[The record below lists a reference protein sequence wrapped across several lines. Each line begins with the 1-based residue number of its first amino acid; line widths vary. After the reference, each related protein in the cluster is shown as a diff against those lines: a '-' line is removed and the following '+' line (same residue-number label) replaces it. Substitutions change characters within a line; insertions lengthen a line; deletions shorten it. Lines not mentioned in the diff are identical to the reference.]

1 MGENLLRE
9 FKAARWAA
17 RAADSDG
24 GRLARKAKNGVAETR
39 GSHAAAADLTR
50 GPLAAAVHRAYT
62 GGLRGSPIA
71 GKRTAAAP
79 VSNPPPRR
87 RRANPRR
94 PVPTGEKQHR

>member
-1 MGENLLRE
+1 MGLDRPGFNERPE
-9 FKAARWAA
+9 RRFGYP
-17 RAADSDG
+17 DVSSDPG
-24 GRLARKAKNGVAETR
+24 EAQ
-39 GSHAAAADLTR
+39 
-50 GPLAAAVHRAYT
+50 AYT

>member
-1 MGENLLRE
+1 MGENLLHE
-9 FKAARWAA
+9 FKAAHWAA

-50 GPLAAAVHRAYT
+50 GPLAAVHRAYT